1 MKYKAALYMR
11 LSKDDGQ
18 SESVGISA
26 QRRILKAYSKEHGFE
41 IEDEYIDDGFSGTN
55 FERPAFKRMIKDIEQ
70 KRINLVLTK
79 DLSRLGR
86 NYIAAG
92 EYTEIYFPGKGVRY
106 IAVSDGY
113 DSASPNDDIAPFR
126 HVVNEMYAR
135 DISRKIRS
143 SLYARMKDG
152 VYIGNFAPYGYEKS
166 PFSVLRQTAVP
177 LEVSRNFS
185 MNQKPSALLSTAVRN
200 SDWISEII
208 QASKTAAGRHLQ
220 SEKSSEMRC
229 ISATR
234 CSTRQSSHHSS
245 LKPR

>member
-113 DSASPNDDIAPFR
+113 DSTVMIPQ
-126 HVVNEMYAR
+126 AR
-135 DISRKIRS
+135 TMISHRS
-143 SLYARMKDG
+143 D
-152 VYIGNFAPYGYEKS
+152 
-166 PFSVLRQTAVP
+166 T
-177 LEVSRNFS
+177 
-185 MNQKPSALLSTAVRN
+185 
-200 SDWISEII
+200 
-208 QASKTAAGRHLQ
+208 
-220 SEKSSEMRC
+220 
-229 ISATR
+229 
-234 CSTRQSSHHSS
+234 
-245 LKPR
+245 